1 MFISKLVFIADEDNI
16 DLTPLTGHITDNVAS
31 FPNNGHLEISLFL
44 GFLLVEF
51 IDGVKFIKKKYR

>member
-51 IDGVKFIKKKYR
+51 IDGVK